1 MYREPERAV
10 EAPVPVLA
18 PVPTPVSAEA
28 AVPQLGVKLPA
39 QDQGSADLG
48 RTPDGRGEP
57 APEDGLPLD
66 VVFSSTPAP
75 GAGFPS
81 PLAEV

>member
-28 AVPQLGVKLPA
+28 AAPQIGVKLPA

-57 APEDGLPLD
+57 APRDSGDEKMPEQVGVPNFCFK
-66 VVFSSTPAP
+66 VSTC
-75 GAGFPS
+75 
-81 PLAEV
+81 